1 MALIGHMGNHG
12 SSARADVAEKQI
24 LSQRI
29 PFDGIPVRAGI
40 MSLSQRELSRPA
52 DVREAGYTLRGD
64 AAYGQRQAWKRCG
77 LLTSWAAVGNRRES
91 EERCSGLRP

>member
-12 SSARADVAEKQI
+12 SSARADVAENQI
-24 LSQRI
+24 LSQRM

-52 DVREAGYTLRGD
+52 DVREAGYSVWPKTGLEALRATYELG
-64 AAYGQRQAWKRCG
+64 C
-77 LLTSWAAVGNRRES
+77 SREPS
-91 EERCSGLRP
+91 R